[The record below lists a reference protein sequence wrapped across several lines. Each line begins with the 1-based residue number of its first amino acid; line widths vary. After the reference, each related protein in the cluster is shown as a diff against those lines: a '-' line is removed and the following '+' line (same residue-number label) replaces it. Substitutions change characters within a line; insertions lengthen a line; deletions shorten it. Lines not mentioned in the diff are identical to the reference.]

1 MYEKF
6 QKEKDE
12 SSDEVEEE
20 KEEDYET
27 LIAKLR
33 APPSGQ
39 EEVDAKAKKKAELL
53 LKMNAALKENNQAV
67 IEE

>member
-1 MYEKF
+1 MYEQF

-33 APPSGQ
+33 APPSG
-39 EEVDAKAKKKAELL
+39 
-53 LKMNAALKENNQAV
+53 
-67 IEE
+67 